1 MTLYQPR
8 NHGIR
13 TNGIVGLLFFLL
25 VLIALYYV
33 AKGVFT
39 LLMWLTP
46 VLLVAAL
53 IIDYRSVVGFV
64 KWIGSLFQRN
74 AILGVVVALLAVVLY
89 PLTSGFLFVKALA
102 SKKIRSVREDFARRR
117 DGEFVQHEEM
127 SSRPTRLDLNAP
139 LPERRRTN
147 DNRTEEAD
155 YEELFD

>member
-1 MTLYQPR
+1 MTYYQPR
-8 NHGIR
+8 NHSIK

-25 VLIALYYV
+25 VLVALYYL

-46 VLLVAAL
+46 VLLIAAL

-74 AILGVVVALLAVVLY
+74 AILGIVVALLAVVLY

-102 SKKIRSVREDFARRR
+102 SKKIRSVKEDIVRRR
-117 DGEFVQHEEM
+117 EGEFVQHEEM
-127 SSRPTRLDLNAP
+127 SSRPSRLDLNAP
-139 LPERRRTN
+139 RPERRRV

-155 YEELFD
+155 FEELFD